1 MKLRQLFENIYE
13 QNGDDFDGSLK
24 VIGVC
29 FGRFNPPHRGHKA
42 VWQAA
47 AANPIWYVGTN
58 QSTSG
63 PKDPLPYD
71 VKLQAMAAVWPKVA
85 GHVIPEQSLLTL
97 AARIYEEHGANVHL
111 KVYTDEDWLV
121 KTLTQY
127 NGVKKEHGMYKFQQI
142 DHVRTERLASATNLR
157 AAVRNGDR
165 AAFYK
170 DMGIKPSVTINVG
183 DKEYPVFDVVAHYL
197 NKYPEKAKKAA
208 VAEGEV
214 IQFPKKHKSD
224 LDSFDDCPKCGRD
237 LMGGTYMGHRVK
249 VCNPCK
255 QVYLPP
261 NSGIDQKGNKIDEAD
276 KHSLIGKIQR
286 GEELYNKVKSTWK
299 DLGDAQKKGD
309 KEAASKAFKKHE
321 KYANLRAPG
330 TFTKVDEGDEERSQK
345 ALWAQIT
352 AHEKAA
358 KKSKDLKQQHHLK
371 MADQLRSQL
380 KTSDDE
386 VTEIA
391 GAFPSPSTREKWAKD
406 AAASNAAEAK
416 RQADLAA
423 KAQTQRLAVN
433 TPDVNRLNQV
443 NYHGANAPKPS
454 NASWDGDSDFLDL
467 DGTKYNKA
475 MRMPISGDVPPDMK
489 LIVTKEGR
497 QVYLW
502 TRNSLKGVVGRY
514 FFPAA
519 TPNTIQESQYWAESY
534 FAERAAALEEAS
546 GYIPKNKKEA
556 KDPRWSTALTK
567 DVTIGAIG
575 KNLRAFKLAE
585 QIAEM
590 ERDLIESS
598 QKKITKRVQQATAG
612 LNTYGDSE
620 HVSGDYTGYRLG
632 LAVAGADGKNPID
645 MKAKSWIGKK
655 KSTHPYTKEEQ
666 DMLKQAYKA
675 VGAEYH
681 DMNKGDM
688 KSKELD
694 STNKTSPVAKP
705 KKNKYGV

>member
-13 QNGDDFDGSLK
+13 QNGDEFDGSLK

-97 AARIYEEHGANVHL
+97 AAKIYEEHGANVHL

-121 KTLTQY
+121 KTLSQY
-127 NGVKKEHGMYKFQQI
+127 NGVEKEHGMYKFQQI

-165 AAFYK
+165 ASFYK

-197 NKYPEKAKKAA
+197 NKYPEKAKKAVVAESSTGVSVRGWANQVRKDHGTDIKFVNRKEGGGA
-208 VAEGEV
+208 VDMVRAINSQGETVGVYNRKTGYPTVFEPKQELEEYGDTAKGQKMLTKVQKRAVDRVTSKKADTDPKYAKKNADTADRAWERMSDKDLEEGEV
-214 IQFPKKHKSD
+214 VQFPKKHKSD

-237 LMGGTYMGHRVK
+237 LMGGTYMGHKVK

-261 NSGIDQKGNKIDEAD
+261 NSGIDQKGNKI
-276 KHSLIGKIQR
+276 
-286 GEELYNKVKSTWK
+286 
-299 DLGDAQKKGD
+299 
-309 KEAASKAFKKHE
+309 
-321 KYANLRAPG
+321 
-330 TFTKVDEGDEERSQK
+330 VD
-345 ALWAQIT
+345 
-352 AHEKAA
+352 
-358 KKSKDLKQQHHLK
+358 
-371 MADQLRSQL
+371 
-380 KTSDDE
+380 
-386 VTEIA
+386 EIA
-391 GAFPSPSTREKWAKD
+391 GAFPSPSTKAKWAAD

-416 RQADLAA
+416 RQELL
-423 KAQTQRLAVN
+423 KAQQLQKNTAEVDRLQKVN
-433 TPDVNRLNQV
+433 
-443 NYHGANAPKPS
+443 HHS
-454 NASWDGDSDFLDL
+454 L
-467 DGTKYNKA
+467 DGQA
-475 MRMPISGDVPPDMK
+475 VA
-489 LIVTKEGR
+489 
-497 QVYLW
+497 
-502 TRNSLKGVVGRY
+502 
-514 FFPAA
+514 PAP
-519 TPNTIQESQYWAESY
+519 TNESSQYWAESY

-556 KDPRWSTALTK
+556 KDPRWSTALTQ

-675 VGAEYH
+675 VGATYH
-681 DMNKGDM
+681 DMNNGDM

>member
-13 QNGDDFDGSLK
+13 QNGDEFDGSLK

-97 AARIYEEHGANVHL
+97 AAKIYAEHGANVHL

-127 NGVKKEHGMYKFQQI
+127 NGVEKEHGMYKFQQI

-197 NKYPEKAKKAA
+197 NKYPEKTKKA
-208 VAEGEV
+208 VA
-214 IQFPKKHKSD
+214 
-224 LDSFDDCPKCGRD
+224 
-237 LMGGTYMGHRVK
+237 
-249 VCNPCK
+249 
-255 QVYLPP
+255 
-261 NSGIDQKGNKIDEAD
+261 
-276 KHSLIGKIQR
+276 
-286 GEELYNKVKSTWK
+286 
-299 DLGDAQKKGD
+299 
-309 KEAASKAFKKHE
+309 
-321 KYANLRAPG
+321 
-330 TFTKVDEGDEERSQK
+330 
-345 ALWAQIT
+345 
-352 AHEKAA
+352 
-358 KKSKDLKQQHHLK
+358 
-371 MADQLRSQL
+371 
-380 KTSDDE
+380 
-386 VTEIA
+386 EIA

-416 RQADLAA
+416 RQLQL
-423 KAQTQRLAVN
+423 KAQQLQTNTAEVDRLQKINHHSLAPN
-433 TPDVNRLNQV
+433 TTAPIPADEGIFDSKPKVDWNKRAKELFAKGMTEQQVAQQLAKEGCPPNQV
-443 NYHGANAPKPS
+443 N
-454 NASWDGDSDFLDL
+454 
-467 DGTKYNKA
+467 
-475 MRMPISGDVPPDMK
+475 
-489 LIVTKEGR
+489 
-497 QVYLW
+497 VYVQA
-502 TRNSLKGVVGRY
+502 G
-514 FFPAA
+514 
-519 TPNTIQESQYWAESY
+519 Q
-534 FAERAAALEEAS
+534 LEEAS

-590 ERDLIESS
+590 ERELIESS
-598 QKKITKRVQQATAG
+598 EKNITKRVQQSTAG

-620 HVSGDYTGYRLG
+620 RMSGDYTAYRLG
-632 LAVAGADGKNPID
+632 MAVAGADGKTPID

-675 VGAEYH
+675 VGATYK
-681 DMNKGDM
+681 DMNNGDM

-694 STNKTSPVAKP
+694 STNKASPVATP

>member
-13 QNGDDFDGSLK
+13 QNGDEFDGSLK

-47 AANPIWYVGTN
+47 SANPIWYVGTN
-58 QSTSG
+58 ESTSG

-97 AARIYEEHGANVHL
+97 AAKIYAEHGANVHL

-127 NGVKKEHGMYKFQQI
+127 NGVEKEHGMYKFQQI

-197 NKYPEKAKKAA
+197 NKYPEKTKKAA
-208 VAEGEV
+208 VAEADKHSLIGKFKRGEELYGKV
-214 IQFPKKHKSD
+214 KSSFKDIGDAQKKGDSEAASKAFKKHERYANLRAPGTWTKVDEGDVVQFPKKHRGDISD
-224 LDSFDDCPKCGRD
+224 MHDCPKCGGD
-237 LMGGTYMGHRVK
+237 LQGGKYMGHQVQ
-249 VCNPCK
+249 VCMPCK

-261 NSGIDQKGNKIDEAD
+261 NSGID
-276 KHSLIGKIQR
+276 H
-286 GEELYNKVKSTWK
+286 
-299 DLGDAQKKGD
+299 KGD
-309 KEAASKAFKKHE
+309 KI
-321 KYANLRAPG
+321 
-330 TFTKVDEGDEERSQK
+330 VD
-345 ALWAQIT
+345 
-352 AHEKAA
+352 
-358 KKSKDLKQQHHLK
+358 
-371 MADQLRSQL
+371 
-380 KTSDDE
+380 
-386 VTEIA
+386 EIA

-416 RQADLAA
+416 RLAA
-423 KAQTQRLAVN
+423 KQAQADANRIAVN
-433 TPDVNRLNQV
+433 TPQVARLNQV

-454 NASWDGDSDFLDL
+454 NATWDGDSDFLDI
-467 DGTKYNKA
+467 DGTRYAKA
-475 MRMPISGDVPPDMK
+475 SRMPIPGGEAPDMK
-489 LIVTKEGR
+489 LIVTKEGW
-497 QVYLW
+497 QVYTW

-514 FFPAA
+514 FYPAENPK
-519 TPNTIQESQYWAESY
+519 TVQ
-534 FAERAAALEEAS
+534 EAS

-590 ERDLIESS
+590 ERELIESS

-632 LAVAGADGKNPID
+632 LAVAGADGKTPID

-666 DMLKQAYKA
+666 AMLKQAYKA
-675 VGAEYH
+675 VGADYK
-681 DMNKGDM
+681 DMNNGDM

-694 STNKTSPVAKP
+694 STNKTSPVAAP